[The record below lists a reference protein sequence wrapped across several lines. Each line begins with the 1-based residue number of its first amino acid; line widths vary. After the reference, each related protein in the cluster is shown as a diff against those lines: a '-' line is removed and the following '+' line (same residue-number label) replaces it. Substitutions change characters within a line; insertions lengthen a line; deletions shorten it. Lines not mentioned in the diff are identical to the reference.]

1 MRDVNNNKSFYRC
14 MSRKRETRENMG
26 LLLTGG
32 ERTQM
37 VRRSQH
43 GFVKGDVYSA
53 TQIDICDGMNV
64 LVDEGRAVDVV
75 CLNFSMVF
83 NIAFHDTLIDK
94 LVKYQVDIQTV
105 RWIENWLNCQAER
118 IVTRCM
124 KPSWRPGT
132 SGVPWD

>member
-1 MRDVNNNKSFYRC
+1 MRDVNNKSFYRC

-53 TQIDICDGMNV
+53 TQIGICDGMNV
-64 LVDEGRAVDVV
+64 LVDEGRAVNVV

-83 NIAFHDTLIDK
+83 NIASHDTLIDK
-94 LVKYQVDIQTV
+94 LVKYQVDI
-105 RWIENWLNCQAER
+105 
-118 IVTRCM
+118 
-124 KPSWRPGT
+124 
-132 SGVPWD
+132 